1 MLDLE
6 FLAPDSAAYIS
17 VSQPDGQSHPPTERE
32 RFGAQI
38 GFLRHCIRGT
48 LGPSHVMER
57 IMTRKALG
65 LAGVAAVL
73 FAAPAVAHHAFAMFD
88 QSKVLYMSGTVKQ
101 FEFVNP
107 HAWLHI
113 AIVNDKGNTVTW
125 SFEGG
130 SPSQLVSLGWAQDRP
145 RVGEMIEVGFRP
157 MKDGSRGGQL
167 MSVKFP
173 SGQKVC
179 SNRGCGDGTGEIV
192 PGAYRPQ
199 E

>member
-1 MLDLE
+1 
-6 FLAPDSAAYIS
+6 
-17 VSQPDGQSHPPTERE
+17 
-32 RFGAQI
+32 
-38 GFLRHCIRGT
+38 
-48 LGPSHVMER
+48 MER
-57 IMTRKALG
+57 IMTRTALG

-88 QSKVLYMSGTVKQ
+88 QSKVLFMSGTVKQ

-107 HAWLHI
+107 HAWLHV
-113 AIVNDKGNTVTW
+113 AIVNDKGDTVTW

-130 SPSQLVSLGWAQDRP
+130 SPSQLVSLGWAQDHP

-199 E
+199 Q